1 MIVLGIDP
9 GIGRTG
15 WGVIEVKGSRN
26 TALAYDCFETPATR
40 ETAARLVDLRA
51 EILRIIKKHKPEMV
65 GIEELFFNTNAKT
78 AMVVGQ
84 ARGVVLEAI
93 AENGIPIISM
103 TPPEIKTAVAG
114 YGKADKDQ
122 VGKMV
127 KMLLGLPSVPK
138 PDDTADALACA
149 LACSFSYKM
158 KLA

>member
-15 WGVIEVKGSRN
+15 WGVIDVQGSRLK
-26 TALAYDCFETPATR
+26 AKSFDCFETPSTQNP
-40 ETAARLVDLRA
+40 EQRLVDLRR
-51 EILRIIKKHKPEMV
+51 EILRILDEFKPEMV
-65 GIEELFFNTNAKT
+65 GVEELFFNTNAKT

-84 ARGVVLEAI
+84 ARGVVLETV
-93 AENGIPIISM
+93 AERGIPIISM
-103 TPPEIKTAVAG
+103 TPPEIKVAVTG
-114 YGKADKDQ
+114 SGKAEKGQ

-127 KMLLGLPSVPK
+127 KVLLGLPSVPT

-149 LACSFSYKM
+149 LACSFSYKL